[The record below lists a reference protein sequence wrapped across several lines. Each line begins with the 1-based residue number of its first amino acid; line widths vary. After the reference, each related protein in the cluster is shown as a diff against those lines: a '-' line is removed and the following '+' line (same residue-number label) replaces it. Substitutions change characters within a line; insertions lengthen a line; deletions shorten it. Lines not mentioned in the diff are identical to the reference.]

1 MPSSKLKRKEDILR
15 LRKEGKSYN
24 EIKEILGCSKSTI
37 SYHCGDGSE
46 KKRAKQSVKHRPS
59 IIRKISAF
67 RARTSKEEFD
77 KQAKQKKPQATEKV
91 RIKTKTFKRAG
102 GLTKKTHG
110 LVNNIAEDY
119 SYKDVLDKIG
129 ENPKCYLT
137 GDSIDLSDSS
147 SYQLDHIVPTSKG
160 GTNDLSNLQ
169 ICTKQANIAKSN
181 LSLDELKM
189 LCKKIL
195 KHTS

>member
-1 MPSSKLKRKEDILR
+1 MPKNKLQRKEDILR
-15 LRKEGKSYN
+15 LRGEGKSYN

-46 KKRAKQSVKHRPS
+46 KKRAKEGVKNRSS

-67 RARTSKEEFD
+67 RARTSKEEFE
-77 KQAKQKKPQATEKV
+77 KQAKKKESKRMEKV

-102 GLTKKTHG
+102 GLKTHG
-110 LVNNIAEDY
+110 LVNNIKEDY

-147 SYQLDHIVPTSKG
+147 SYQLDHIIPTSKG
-160 GTNDLSNLQ
+160 GTNDLSNLA

-181 LSLDELKM
+181 LSLD
-189 LCKKIL
+189 
-195 KHTS
+195 